1 MQSKYLEVL
10 LRRYPQ
16 LMPCK
21 LHIQSACELLCL
33 CLRQK
38 GKILLAGNGGS
49 ASDTDHIAGELLKS
63 FAGPKRLPKRFASS
77 LSADAMQN
85 LQHALPAIP
94 LPNLTGIISAFC
106 NDCHPEWYFA
116 QLVWGLGQ
124 AQDAL
129 WCLSTSGNSKNILR
143 AMEIAR
149 AKKMTVL
156 GLTGE
161 SGGQMKNLCDVC
173 ICVPE
178 TETFKIQELHLPVYH
193 CLCLMLESY
202 FFPTENAPVQF

>member
-1 MQSKYLEVL
+1 MQSKYLDVL
-10 LRRYPQ
+10 LERYPQ

-21 LHIQSACELLCL
+21 LHIQSAFTLLCF
-33 CLRQK
+33 CFRKK

-63 FAGPKRLPKRFASS
+63 FGGPKRLSKRLESS
-77 LSADAMQN
+77 LSVDAMQN

-94 LPNLTGIISAFC
+94 LPNLTGIMSAFC
-106 NDCHPEWYFA
+106 NDCNAEWSFA

-124 AQDAL
+124 ERDVL

-143 AMEIAR
+143 AVEIAR
-149 AKKMTVL
+149 AKKMAIL
-156 GLTGE
+156 GLASE

-178 TETFKIQELHLPVYH
+178 TETFKVQELHLPVYH

-202 FFPTENAPVQF
+202 FFSTDNDPA